1 RCLPA
6 DAARTAGRDPRRR
19 TARGPR
25 GHLDGRG
32 RRSRSSSR
40 PPPEDA
46 RRLRRLRLPHA
57 DHARVREPPVSHVSP
72 RAGGPA
78 RRLRRIDRTGRR
90 QGPLA
95 QARARAIRGAHRPGG
110 ARPLPAARSPALPR
124 PRRLSA
130 AGRRGESGPLPPR
143 ARSRCERAGGADVAR
158 RLARGLGLRRAD
170 VVARCRARPRG
181 GPRAARAQRRRG
193 STARRP
199 RRASLARRGGLQ
211 AVESIRALRCGLC
224 TRPAPVLCP
233 PTLGGGPRNGTP
245 RGRDAHGDA
254 GAGRHPS
261 DRGHPRA
268 RPAIATRTAVV
279 REGDGQRMSVDVHAV
294 RREKDDMEA
303 RYGPWTAHNIRLA
316 EGLYTISPEPAGD
329 EVKLRRVTQ
338 LANDVFGGSF
348 SGVRVLDLA
357 SLEGMYSLE
366 FARRGARVVAIEGRE
381 ANVEKARFAA
391 RTLGLEVDFQLGD
404 VRDLSRDQHGE
415 FDLVLALGILYHL
428 DADDLF
434 SLIDRIGTVTQRAL
448 VVDTGIGSAGTE
460 TFGDYRGA
468 RLVEH
473 RADSTEEERRD
484 AVWSSLD
491 NLTAVALT
499 RPSLERAL
507 ARQGFT

>member
-1 RCLPA
+1 
-6 DAARTAGRDPRRR
+6 
-19 TARGPR
+19 
-25 GHLDGRG
+25 
-32 RRSRSSSR
+32 
-40 PPPEDA
+40 
-46 RRLRRLRLPHA
+46 
-57 DHARVREPPVSHVSP
+57 
-72 RAGGPA
+72 
-78 RRLRRIDRTGRR
+78 
-90 QGPLA
+90 
-95 QARARAIRGAHRPGG
+95 
-110 ARPLPAARSPALPR
+110 
-124 PRRLSA
+124 
-130 AGRRGESGPLPPR
+130 
-143 ARSRCERAGGADVAR
+143 
-158 RLARGLGLRRAD
+158 
-170 VVARCRARPRG
+170 
-181 GPRAARAQRRRG
+181 
-193 STARRP
+193 
-199 RRASLARRGGLQ
+199 
-211 AVESIRALRCGLC
+211 
-224 TRPAPVLCP
+224 
-233 PTLGGGPRNGTP
+233 
-245 RGRDAHGDA
+245 
-254 GAGRHPS
+254 
-261 DRGHPRA
+261 
-268 RPAIATRTAVV
+268 
-279 REGDGQRMSVDVHAV
+279 MSVDVHAV
-294 RREKDDMEA
+294 RREKDEMEA

-507 ARQGFT
+507 ARQGFTSVLECHVPAEPAKEVDRVTLLALKGAPIGDLVTPMPSAAHDAVPERPPLGRRLEASSVARIARHVVPPPLRARLRRVLGAETRRH